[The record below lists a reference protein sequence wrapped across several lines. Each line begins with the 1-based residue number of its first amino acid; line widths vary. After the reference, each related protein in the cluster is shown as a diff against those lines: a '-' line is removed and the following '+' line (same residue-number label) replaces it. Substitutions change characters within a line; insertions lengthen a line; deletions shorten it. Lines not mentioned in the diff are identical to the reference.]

1 MPTGIPLPPCFATND
16 IPSFP
21 AGKDC
26 DTQGKLLRQPFRK
39 EERFAA
45 MRVLRAYRFSILLIA
60 SIVAGAAVGYQSPGL
75 AGAIK
80 PLGDLFLNL
89 IFMVIVPLVFFS
101 IAASIA
107 SARTATVSKITWVML
122 AVFLATSLVA
132 AIGSLLFFLIVQP
145 SPGSGLALPAAA
157 AVQVPTTLAQLVRTI
172 SVPNFTE
179 LLSHRAMLPLL
190 LFAAA
195 VGVATRQLGEQGEP
209 LAKVLRSGAEV
220 AIRLVDYVMLTAPVG
235 LFAYFAATVAETGA
249 QLAGAYLQLFTAYY
263 LFAGAYFIMAF
274 SAYAWLAGG
283 GSGIRAFWSQMLAPS
298 LTALGTCSS
307 MATMPVNLDAA
318 PRMGVSREVGSL
330 VIPVGAVIH
339 KDGSVIGAVAK
350 CLFAISL
357 FRLELT
363 PSMLVAT
370 IAISILAAV
379 VVGAIPTGGM
389 TAELAILSAFG
400 FGQEALPLLA
410 VISVIIDPLATLLNA
425 TGDNA
430 AAMLVNRV
438 VTGGLAP
445 PEPAEQAAAAD

>member
-1 MPTGIPLPPCFATND
+1 MIPA
-16 IPSFP
+16 IM
-21 AGKDC
+21 G
-26 DTQGKLLRQPFRK
+26 
-39 EERFAA
+39 
-45 MRVLRAYRFSILLIA
+45 VLRAYRFSLLLIA
-60 SIVAGAAVGYQSPGL
+60 SIMAGSAVGYLAPAF

-107 SARTATVSKITWVML
+107 ATRTAIVSKISWVML
-122 AVFLATSLVA
+122 AVFLLTSLVA
-132 AIGSLLFFLIVQP
+132 AVGSLLFFLVVQP
-145 SPGSGLALPAAA
+145 APGGGLALPAATA
-157 AVQVPTTLAQLVRTI
+157 MQTSSVLAQLVKTV
-172 SVPNFTE
+172 SVSSFAE
-179 LLSHRAMLPLL
+179 LLSHKAMLPLM

-195 VGVATRQLGEQGEP
+195 VGIATRQLGEKGDP
-209 LAKVLRSGAEV
+209 LAKILQSGADV

-235 LFAYFAATVAETGA
+235 LFAYFAATVSETGA
-249 QLAGAYLQLFTAYY
+249 ALAGTYLQLFTAYY
-263 LFAGAYFIMAF
+263 LFAGGYFVIAF

-283 GSGIRAFWSQMLAPS
+283 RSGMRRFWSNMLTPS

-307 MATMPVNLDAA
+307 MATMPANLEAA
-318 PRMGVSREVGSL
+318 PKMGVSREVSNL

-350 CLFAISL
+350 CLFAVSL

-363 PSMLVAT
+363 PAVLAAT
-370 IAISILAAV
+370 IGISILAAIV
-379 VVGAIPTGGM
+379 VSAIPTGGM
-389 TAELAILSAFG
+389 TAEIVILSAFG

-438 VTGGLAP
+438 VTGGTAP
-445 PEPAEQAAAAD
+445 TGPAG